1 MADPG
6 GSPLDDLVAR
16 MARFDRDGDHSAVL
30 DAAAHQAALDQYA
43 RAVADR
49 TTGAEVVRVLG
60 QWFLRHHNALPP
72 GVGAASLRMA
82 RLCAGLARDADPGS
96 LPHDLDA
103 LLTGDSDPAHAAHA
117 TAVVLLGQFEETGD
131 PSRVA
136 AAREVL
142 RSMTDDLDADH
153 PLRTGLSEAALQLSS
168 ALLTMKADPA
178 DAEALVRSARAAV
191 HAVPD
196 SNDMVNALAWALL
209 VRHQLT
215 GGQQDLVEALE
226 LTERFLRD
234 GQGAIV
240 AHIAAQ
246 RAEAL
251 RVRFENTHDIAD
263 LDQAVALV
271 REAVAATATG
281 HPVADALRQVL
292 ATCLIRRVEH
302 LDRADDLA
310 EALALCAVIRPRL
323 AKAGPSRAHWL
334 ATEAALITRR
344 AQRSSDLAD
353 VDNAVALAEEALR
366 LAHGLDGVRPIA
378 LTNLGSALATR
389 YFLRRDRDD
398 LATAV
403 QRIRDAI
410 EATRPQDTRLPLLHA
425 QLTTLTA
432 LAAEDGVRG
441 AGVDDAIRLGEQAV
455 ARLEPGRAKRVS
467 ALIALGHAH
476 RQRYATEGAEADL
489 LKAVALWRSAAEQPT
504 GDAGERMTAARA
516 WLGSALRLRD
526 LPAAVEAATA
536 AIRLLPVL
544 AERGLD
550 RAAQE
555 RRLAGVAGLAG
566 EAAALAVHVGRPEHA
581 VELAE
586 QGRTVL
592 WRQAVQTRGDLS
604 ALRAVAPDLA
614 DRLEG
619 TRRALVASAD
629 IPGEAERHRRLAQR
643 WDVLLAEVRRVPGF
657 GTFLGARPFAELR
670 HAATGGTVV
679 LVNLGVGRSDALLVR
694 PDGVTVVPLP
704 WLRPADVRRRADA
717 LFAAAGEPVD
727 LRQTLVSM
735 LRWLWDT
742 AAGPVITALDSLDGP
757 VRHRVWWCPTGPL
770 AMLPLHAAGRYGS
783 STPAGKRRPTVPD
796 RTLSSYTTDLGALIR
811 SRRAGTGDVSR
822 LLAVG
827 VPERAGRAPLPAVV
841 DELKRIA
848 ATVPGTRTLLGADA
862 TPAAVLAEL
871 PAHPWVHFACH
882 ATQDLDHP
890 GDSAL
895 HLHDG
900 DLSVL
905 RLAAHDLTGAEL
917 AYLSACHTAG
927 GSVRLADETVHLA
940 AALQLAGFRHVIA
953 TQWPVSDPV
962 AAAAADSVYRHL
974 VVDGRPRSADAAL
987 ALAATTAAL
996 RARHP
1001 DQPDKWAPFV
1011 HIGP

>member
-1 MADPG
+1 MADPRRAV
-6 GSPLDDLVAR
+6 LDDLTAR
-16 MARFDRDGDHSAVL
+16 MARFDRDGTQSAVL
-30 DAAAHQAALDQYA
+30 DAAAHRAALALYA
-43 RAVADR
+43 DAVADR
-49 TTGAEVVRVLG
+49 TTGAEVLQVLG
-60 QWFLRHHNALPP
+60 QWFLRHHYALPT
-72 GVGAASLRMA
+72 GMGAASLRTA
-82 RLCAGLARDADPGS
+82 RLCAGLARDLAP
-96 LPHDLDA
+96 DA
-103 LLTGDSDPAHAAHA
+103 LPPDLRALLAGESDPAQATHA

-136 AAREVL
+136 AASRLL
-142 RSMTDDLDADH
+142 RSLTDDLPADH
-153 PLRTGLSEAALQLSS
+153 PLRSGLSEAALQLSS
-168 ALLTMKADPA
+168 AMLAMKADPA
-178 DAEALVRSARAAV
+178 DAEALVRSARAALRV
-191 HAVPD
+191 VPD
-196 SNDMVNALAWALL
+196 STDTVNALAWALL
-209 VRHQLT
+209 VRHQLS
-215 GGQQDLVEALE
+215 GAHEDLVEALE
-226 LTERFLRD
+226 LTQRHLRD
-234 GQGAIV
+234 EKGTLV
-240 AHIAAQ
+240 PHIAAQ

-251 RVRFENTHDIAD
+251 RMRFEGTRETVE
-263 LDQAVALV
+263 LDQAVALA
-271 REAVAATATG
+271 REATATAPSG
-281 HPVADALRQVL
+281 HPVADAARQVL

-310 EALALCAVIRPRL
+310 EALALCAVIRPSL
-323 AKAGPSRAHWL
+323 AKAGPGRAHWL
-334 ATEAALITRR
+334 ATEAALLTRR
-344 AQRSSDLAD
+344 AQRSSDPSD
-353 VDNAVALAEEALR
+353 VDGAVALAEESLR
-366 LAHGLDGVRPIA
+366 LSQGLDGVRPVA
-378 LTNLGSALATR
+378 LTNLGSALALR
-389 YFLRRDRDD
+389 YLLRGDRDD
-398 LATAV
+398 ITAALL
-403 QRIRDAI
+403 RIREALA
-410 EATRPQDTRLPLLHA
+410 ATRPEDTRSALLHA

-441 AGVDDAIRLGEQAV
+441 AGVDDAIRHGESAL
-455 ARLEPGRAKRVS
+455 ARLEPGRAQRVS
-467 ALIALGHAH
+467 ALNALAQAH
-476 RQRYATEGAEADL
+476 RQRYLSVGAESDL
-489 LKAVALWRSAAEQPT
+489 VKAISLWRAAAEQPA
-504 GDAGERMTAARA
+504 GDAGERMAAARA

-526 LPAAVEAATA
+526 LPTAVEAATA

-566 EAAALAVHVGRPEHA
+566 EAAALAVQVGRPEHA

-604 ALRAVAPDLA
+604 ALRGVAPDLA
-614 DRLEG
+614 DRLDG
-619 TRRALVASAD
+619 TRRALVASAND
-629 IPGEAERHRRLAQR
+629 PADAERHRRLAER
-643 WDVLLAEVRRVPGF
+643 WSALLAEARSLPGF
-657 GTFLGARPFAELR
+657 GTFLGARPFSELR
-670 HAATGGTVV
+670 HAAAGGTVV
-679 LVNLGVGRSDALLVR
+679 LVNVGVGRCDALLVR

-704 WLRPADVRRRADA
+704 WLRASDTRRRADA
-717 LFAAAGEPVD
+717 LFGAAGNPVD

-742 AAGPVITALDSLDGP
+742 AAAPVLAALDSLDGP

-770 AMLPLHAAGRYGS
+770 AVLPLHAAGRYAT

-811 SRRAGTGDVSR
+811 SRRAREAGRSR

-848 ATVPGTRTLLGADA
+848 ATVPGTRTLLGPAA
-862 TPAAVLAEL
+862 TPATVLSEL
-871 PAHPWVHFACH
+871 PGHPWVHFACH
-882 ATQDLDHP
+882 ATQNLDHP

-905 RLAAHDLTGAEL
+905 RLAAHDLGDAEL

-953 TQWPVSDPV
+953 TQWPVSDPT
-962 AAAAADSVYRHL
+962 AASAADSVYRHL
-974 VVDGRPRSADAAL
+974 TVNGELHSSNAAH
-987 ALAATTAAL
+987 ALAATTAEL
-996 RARHP
+996 RERYP
-1001 DQPDKWAPFV
+1001 DQPDTWAPFV